1 VGRILIRSAKDPFTA
16 VAAETA
22 AAQDLLPGDA
32 GHLLAEHAVHKALLT
47 PGSEVVSNA
56 TLSEVSMATDRDCAL
71 ANEEF
76 DAFVVPL
83 GDAFAPAFRKRIQKL
98 TGFIKGLKIPVV
110 VVGAGAQADDG
121 PDQSA
126 LDVIAPAVRDFVA
139 AVLERSSSIGVRE
152 EFTQSYLTRLGF
164 PEGAVDVVGC
174 PSLFLHGP
182 EFSLPAPKGGL
193 GRESAIAF
201 NLTPTDEHEAEVLR
215 RHAENYPD
223 LAYVAQ
229 DRAALDLMLWGEQPR
244 RIADRNLPVHTG
256 HPMYQQDRMRFF
268 LDVQPWLDYLRDCEF
283 AFGTRMHGNVAALLA
298 GTPAVLLANDER
310 TAELAK
316 YHGIPQLRFADVAA
330 DVDARELFEKYD
342 PAEFNRRYGDC
353 FSAYLDFLD
362 RNGLAHIYSPGNAS
376 SEFDKR
382 VEATTYPPAVRTLCA
397 PCDSESAARLRWL
410 RDASPYERT
419 RHKRAYEPPF
429 PHPAPPQDGATVQ
442 RNLATKVDKLERR
455 LTLASRELQTSQ
467 RQLMTQRERVE
478 TQRER
483 IRNQRERLAAQ
494 ENRIRRLEQRLD
506 EREARTVRSYAIRA
520 ASRLRRTLT
529 RRPGR
534 T

>member
-1 VGRILIRSAKDPFTA
+1 VGRILIRSAKDPFSA

-22 AAQDLLPGDA
+22 AAQDLLPRDA
-32 GHLLAEHAVHKALLT
+32 GHLLVEHAVHKALLT
-47 PGSEVVSNA
+47 PGSEVVTNA

-83 GDAFAPAFRKRIQKL
+83 GDAFRPAFRERIQKL

-110 VVGAGAQADDG
+110 VVGVGAQADDG
-121 PDQSA
+121 HDQGA
-126 LDVIAPAVRDFVA
+126 LDVIAPAVKGFMA
-139 AVLERSSSIGVRE
+139 AVLDRSSSVGVRE
-152 EFTQSYLTRLGF
+152 EHTRAYLTGLGF
-164 PEGAVDVVGC
+164 PEAAVDVVGC
-174 PSLFLHGP
+174 PSFFLHGP
-182 EFSLPAPKGGL
+182 EFSLPATKGEL
-193 GRESAIAF
+193 GSESAIAF
-201 NLTPTDEHEAEVLR
+201 NLTPTAADEAEILR
-215 RHAENYPD
+215 RQAEKYRN
-223 LAYVAQ
+223 LSYVAQ
-229 DRAALDLMLWGEQPR
+229 DRATLELMLWGEQPR
-244 RIADRNLPVHTG
+244 RIVDRNLPVHTG

-268 LDVQPWLDYLRDCEF
+268 LDPQPWLEYLRECEF
-283 AFGTRMHGNVAALLA
+283 AFGTRLHGNVAGLLA
-298 GTPAVLLANDER
+298 GTPAVLLANDSR
-310 TAELAK
+310 TAELAD
-316 YHGIPQLRFADVAA
+316 YHGMPYRGFADVSA
-330 DVDARELFEKYD
+330 DVDVRHLFAEYD
-342 PAEFNRRYGDC
+342 PAQFNRRYGDC
-353 FSAYLDFLD
+353 FSAYVGFLE

-382 VEATTYPPAVRTLCA
+382 VEATAYPPAVRTLCA
-397 PCDSESAARLRWL
+397 PSDSESAARLRWL
-410 RDASPYERT
+410 RDASPYEHT

-429 PHPAPPQDGATVQ
+429 PHPAPPPDGATIQ
-442 RNLATKVDKLERR
+442 RNLASKVEKLERR

-494 ENRIRRLEQRLD
+494 DNRIRRLEQRLD

-529 RRPGR
+529 RRLGR

>member
-1 VGRILIRSAKDPFTA
+1 MGRILIRSAKDPFTA

-32 GHLLAEHAVHKALLT
+32 GHLLVEHAVHKTLLT

-56 TLSEVSMATDRDCAL
+56 TLSEVSLATDRDCAL

-76 DAFVVPL
+76 DAFVLPL
-83 GDAFAPAFRKRIQKL
+83 GDAFAPAFRERIQKL
-98 TGFIKGLKIPVV
+98 NGFIKGLKIPVV
-110 VVGAGAQADDG
+110 VVGVAAQADD
-121 PDQSA
+121 DQGA
-126 LDVIAPAVRDFVA
+126 LDAIAPVVKDFVS
-139 AVLERSSSIGVRE
+139 AVLDRSSSIGVGE
-152 EFTQSYLTRLGF
+152 EFTQSYLTGLGF

-174 PSLFLHGP
+174 PSFFLHGP
-182 EFSLPAPKGGL
+182 EFSLSATNGGL
-193 GRESAIAF
+193 TRESTIAF
-201 NLTPTDEHEAEVLR
+201 DLTPTDEDEAEILR
-215 RHAENYPD
+215 RQAEKYPN
-223 LAYVAQ
+223 LSYLAQ

-244 RIADRNLPVHTG
+244 RIGDRNLPIHTG

-268 LDVQPWLDYLRDCEF
+268 LDPQPWLEYLSDCEF
-283 AFGTRMHGNVAALLA
+283 AFGTRLQGNAAALLA
-298 GTPAVLLANDER
+298 GTPAVLLANDSR

-316 YHGIPQLRFADVAA
+316 YHGMPHRRFADVSA
-330 DVDARELFEKYD
+330 DVDACDLFAEYD
-342 PAEFNRRYGDC
+342 PAEFNRRYGGC
-353 FSAYLDFLD
+353 FSAFVDFLD
-362 RNGLAHIYSPGNAS
+362 RNGLGHIYSPGNAS

-382 VEATTYPPAVRTLCA
+382 VEATAYPPAVRTLCA

-429 PHPAPPQDGATVQ
+429 PHPAPPQDGATIQ

-529 RRPGR
+529 RRRRR

>member
-22 AAQDLLPGDA
+22 AAQHLLPGDA
-32 GHLLAEHAVHKALLT
+32 GHMLVEHAVHKTLLT

-56 TLSEVSMATDRDCAL
+56 TLSELGRATLRDCART
-71 ANEEF
+71 NEEF
-76 DAFVVPL
+76 DAFVLPL
-83 GDAFAPAFRKRIQKL
+83 GDAFAPSCRERLQRLTAFV
-98 TGFIKGLKIPVV
+98 KGLNIPVV
-110 VVGAGAQADDG
+110 VVGVGAQAVDDNG
-121 PDQSA
+121 A
-126 LDVIAPAVRDFVA
+126 LDAVAPAVRDFVS
-139 AVLERSSSIGVRE
+139 AVLDRSSSIGVRE
-152 EFTQSYLTRLGF
+152 ESTRSYLVRLGF
-164 PEGAVDVVGC
+164 PGDVVDVVGC
-174 PSLFLHGP
+174 PSFFLHGP
-182 EFSLPAPKGGL
+182 DFSLSGSEGGL
-193 GRESAIAF
+193 RGESAIAF
-201 NLTPTDEHEAEVLR
+201 NLTPTDEREAEVLR

-223 LAYVAQ
+223 LTYVAH

-268 LDVQPWLDYLRDCEF
+268 LDPQPWLEYLRDCEF
-283 AFGTRMHGNVAALLA
+283 AFGTRLHGNVAALLA
-298 GTPAVLLANDER
+298 GTPAVLLAHDSR
-310 TAELAK
+310 TAELAD
-316 YHGIPQLRFADVAA
+316 YHGMPRRRFADVSA
-330 DVDARELFEKYD
+330 DVDARELFEEYD
-342 PAEFNRRYGDC
+342 PAEFNRHYGAC
-353 FSAYLDFLD
+353 FSAYVDFLD

-382 VEATTYPPAVRTLCA
+382 VEATAYPPAVRTLCA
-397 PCDSESAARLRWL
+397 PGESELAARLRWL
-410 RDASPYERT
+410 RDAAPYERT
-419 RHKRAYEPPF
+419 RHKQAYELPF
-429 PHPAPPQDGATVQ
+429 PHPAPPPDGATIA
-442 RNLATKVDKLERR
+442 RNLATKVEKLERR

-494 ENRIRRLEQRLD
+494 DNRIRRLEQRLD
-506 EREARTVRSYAIRA
+506 EQEARTVRSYAIRA

-529 RRPGR
+529 SRQWR